1 MAQREALEVTFD
13 EFAEAARRREIRV
26 FGDAYPCDI
35 WYYVLGLIGD
45 VGEVAERVRAAY
57 RDDAGR
63 TLLPS
68 TPADQAL
75 MNELGDVL
83 WYVNAIAAKLGG
95 SLEEL
100 ARRNGEK
107 LADRERRGAIKGPQ
121 RPFHVTID
129 PDDHSD
135 LP

>member
-1 MAQREALEVTFD
+1 VTFD
-13 EFAEAARRREIRV
+13 EFSEAARSREVRV

-45 VGEVAERVRAAY
+45 VGEVAERVRTAY

-68 TPADQAL
+68 TPAYQAI
-75 MNELGDVL
+75 MTELGDVL
-83 WYVNAIAAKLGG
+83 WYVNAIAVKLGG

-100 ARRNGEK
+100 ARGNGAK
-107 LADRERRGAIKGPQ
+107 LDDRERRGAIKGPQ
-121 RPFHVTID
+121 SQFHVTIVD
-129 PDDHSD
+129 PDDHTH